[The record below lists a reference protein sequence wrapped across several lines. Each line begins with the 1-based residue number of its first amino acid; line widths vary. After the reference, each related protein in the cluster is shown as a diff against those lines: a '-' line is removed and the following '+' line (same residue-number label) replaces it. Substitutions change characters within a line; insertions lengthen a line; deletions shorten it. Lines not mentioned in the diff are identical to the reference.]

1 MAISILC
8 KELVEKDFV
17 VVDDFCSKKD
27 CARLRD
33 FIVEKRTQDKMLSG
47 TWNTPFFFL
56 MFQSRHS
63 NHKNVSHIKSLRKS
77 TLECG
82 LYCDVT
88 PTLEHRYGVVIESE
102 KERKECEKRV
112 CRKIEKDYKE

>member
-47 TWNTPFFFL
+47 TWNTTFFFKCI
-56 MFQSRHS
+56 
-63 NHKNVSHIKSLRKS
+63 NHVTQITRMYL
-77 TLECG
+77 TLNPFENQR
-82 LYCDVT
+82 LNADSIVM
-88 PTLEHRYGVVIESE
+88 
-102 KERKECEKRV
+102 
-112 CRKIEKDYKE
+112 

>member
-47 TWNTPFFFL
+47 TWNTTFFF
-56 MFQSRHS
+56 
-63 NHKNVSHIKSLRKS
+63 
-77 TLECG
+77 
-82 LYCDVT
+82 
-88 PTLEHRYGVVIESE
+88 
-102 KERKECEKRV
+102 
-112 CRKIEKDYKE
+112 

>member
-47 TWNTPFFFL
+47 TWNTTFFF
-56 MFQSRHS
+56 
-63 NHKNVSHIKSLRKS
+63 NVSITSLKSQ
-77 TLECG
+77 ECIS
-82 LYCDVT
+82 
-88 PTLEHRYGVVIESE
+88 H
-102 KERKECEKRV
+102 
-112 CRKIEKDYKE
+112 